1 LKRKIIKGG
10 ESKQETEK
18 MPSTSRPKTKIEKEG
33 NVSPIETPKRKIPDL
48 SRLLLFVRAG
58 GRCEFD
64 GCNEY
69 LLHHPLTLTEG
80 NFSQIAHVVAFKPE
94 GPRGKSSTRP
104 AGINDISNLMLLC
117 PRCHKLIDDHP
128 LDYTRKTL
136 EEYKHRHEDRILHLT
151 GLGPDLKTT
160 VVQLKAKIRG
170 QSVDI
175 PVSQV
180 TEAVAPRYPTDRH
193 GFVIDLTSIHGDDA
207 AFLQT
212 AKQTIKYEIE
222 RLYAPGMDIE
232 RTRHISLFALA
243 PIPLLIFLGNQLSN
257 KIPVELYQRHRDTEN
272 WTWKTSG
279 EPVTYEFRQVQSGA
293 NPLKVALI
301 LSLSG
306 TIHLE
311 DLPSEI
317 DKNFSIYEI
326 TLSGKIPNP
335 NFLRIKEDL
344 DRFKD
349 IYQACLRTIM
359 RNHGKLGV
367 IHLFPAV
374 PAPVAVLCG
383 RELFPKVDPVL
394 RVYDNDKSKGGF
406 IFSLEVN

>member
-1 LKRKIIKGG
+1 MKISSIYR
-10 ESKQETEK
+10 S
-18 MPSTSRPKTKIEKEG
+18 KTKIKKKG
-33 NVSPIETPKRKIPDL
+33 SVSPVEIPKRKIPDL

-94 GPRGKSSTRP
+94 GPRGKSSPRP
-104 AGINDISNLMLLC
+104 ADINDISNLMLLC

-136 EEYKHRHEDRILHLT
+136 EEYKRRHEDRILHLT

-207 AFLQT
+207 AFIQT

-279 EPVTYEFRQVQSGA
+279 EPVMYEFRQAQSEA
-293 NPLKVALI
+293 DPLKVALI

-306 TIHLE
+306 TIHLK

-317 DKNFSIYEI
+317 GKDFFIYEI
-326 TLSGKIPNP
+326 TLAGATPNP
-335 NFLRIKEDL
+335 TFLRMKADL
-344 DRFKD
+344 HAFKI
-349 IYQACLRTIM
+349 IYQTCLRTII

>member
-1 LKRKIIKGG
+1 MKISSIYR
-10 ESKQETEK
+10 S
-18 MPSTSRPKTKIEKEG
+18 KTKIENKG
-33 NVSPIETPKRKIPDL
+33 SGSPVEIPKRKIPDL
-48 SRLLLFVRAG
+48 SRLLLFVQAG

-69 LLHHPLTLTEG
+69 LLRHHLTLTEG
-80 NFSQIAHVVAFKPE
+80 NFSQIAHIVAFKPE
-94 GPRGKSSTRP
+94 GPRGKSSPRP
-104 AGINDISNLMLLC
+104 ADINDISNLMLLC

-128 LDYTRKTL
+128 LDYTRKIL
-136 EEYKHRHEDRILHLT
+136 EEYKWRHEDRILHLT

-180 TEAVAPRYPTDRH
+180 TEAVSPRYPTDRH
-193 GFVIDLTSIHGDDA
+193 GFVIDLTTIHGDDA
-207 AFLQT
+207 AFIQT
-212 AKQTIKYEIE
+212 AKQTIKYEIQ

-257 KIPVELYQRHRDTEN
+257 KIPVELYQRHRNTEN
-272 WTWKTSG
+272 WAWKTSG
-279 EPVTYEFRQVQSGA
+279 KPVTYKFRQIQSSVD
-293 NPLKVALI
+293 PLKVALI

-311 DLPSEI
+311 DLPPEI
-317 DKNFSIYEI
+317 DKKFFIYEI
-326 TLSGKIPNP
+326 TLAGKTPNP

-359 RNHGKLGV
+359 RDHGKIET
-367 IHLFPAV
+367 IHLFPAI
-374 PAPVAVLCG
+374 PAPIAVLCG
-383 RELFPKVDPVL
+383 RELFPKVDPTL
-394 RVYDNDKSKGGF
+394 RIYDNDKSKGGF
-406 IFSLEVN
+406 NFSLEVN

>member
-1 LKRKIIKGG
+1 MKISR
-10 ESKQETEK
+10 SKN
-18 MPSTSRPKTKIEKEG
+18 KIEKKG
-33 NVSPIETPKRKIPDL
+33 SASPVEIPKRKIPDL

-69 LLHHPLTLTEG
+69 LLRHHLTLTEG
-80 NFSQIAHVVAFKPE
+80 NFSQIAHIVAFKPE
-94 GPRGKSSTRP
+94 GPRGKSLPRP
-104 AGINDISNLMLLC
+104 ADINDISNLMLLC
-117 PRCHKLIDDHP
+117 PRCHKLIDDNP
-128 LDYTRKTL
+128 SDYTRKTL
-136 EEYKHRHEDRILHLT
+136 EEYKRRHEDRILHLT

-180 TEAVAPRYPTDRH
+180 TEAVAPRYPTDRR

-207 AFLQT
+207 PFLQT
-212 AKQTIKYEIE
+212 AKQTIKYKIE
-222 RLYAPGMDIE
+222 QLYAPGMDIE

-257 KIPVELYQRHRDTEN
+257 KIPVELYQRHRNTEN
-272 WTWKTSG
+272 WRWKTSG
-279 EPVTYEFRQVQSGA
+279 KPVTYKFRQIQSGVD
-293 NPLKVALI
+293 PSKVALI

-311 DLPSEI
+311 DLPPEI
-317 DKNFSIYEI
+317 DKKFFIYEI
-326 TLSGKIPNP
+326 TLAGKTPNP

-359 RNHGKLGV
+359 RDHGKLET
-367 IHLFPAV
+367 IHLFPAI
-374 PAPVAVLCG
+374 PAPIAVLCG
-383 RELFPKVDPVL
+383 RELFPKVDPSL
-394 RVYDNDKSKGGF
+394 RIYDNDKSKGGF
-406 IFSLEVN
+406 NFSLEVN